1 MLRVWLAVGTVIAI
15 VFGGL
20 AYSASFDPNE
30 AIYSHISHDLIPPFR
45 G

>member
-1 MLRVWLAVGTVIAI
+1 MLRVWLAIGAVIAI

-20 AYSASFDPNE
+20 ACATRFNASE
-30 AIYSHISHDLIPPFR
+30 AVSSHIGHGFIPPFR